1 MNTLERYYNIQNKL
15 KKLNETLSLVW
26 ISKELSD
33 YNIKIKRQTLWNYIH
48 KDKKK
53 IYSNVLDNIEDL
65 EIFFESLE
73 SLNDKNN
80 YE

>member
-26 ISKELSD
+26 ISKELLD

-73 SLNDKNN
+73 SLETNK
-80 YE
+80 

>member
-1 MNTLERYYNIQNKL
+1 MNTLEKYYTVQNKL

-53 IYSNVLDNIEDL
+53 IYSNVLKNIEDL
-65 EIFFESLE
+65 EIFFESIE
-73 SLNDKNN
+73 SLETNK
-80 YE
+80 

>member
-1 MNTLERYYNIQNKL
+1 MNTLERHYNIQNKL

-53 IYSNVLDNIEDL
+53 IYSNVLKNIEDL
-65 EIFFESLE
+65 EVFFESIE
-73 SLNDKNN
+73 SLETNK
-80 YE
+80 

>member
-1 MNTLERYYNIQNKL
+1 MNTLEKYYTVQNKL

-53 IYSNVLDNIEDL
+53 IYSNVLKNIEDL
-65 EIFFESLE
+65 EIFFESIE

>member
-26 ISKELSD
+26 ISKELLD

-53 IYSNVLDNIEDL
+53 IYSNVLKNIEDL

-73 SLNDKNN
+73 SLNDNK
-80 YE
+80 

>member
-26 ISKELSD
+26 ISKELLD

-65 EIFFESLE
+65 EIFFERLE
-73 SLNDKNN
+73 SLETNK
-80 YE
+80 

>member
-1 MNTLERYYNIQNKL
+1 MNTLERYFIIQNKL

-53 IYSNVLDNIEDL
+53 IYSNVLKNIEDL
-65 EIFFESLE
+65 EIFFESIE
-73 SLNDKNN
+73 SLETNK
-80 YE
+80 

>member
-26 ISKELSD
+26 ISKELLD

-48 KDKKK
+48 TDKKK

-65 EIFFESLE
+65 EIFFERLE
-73 SLNDKNN
+73 SLNDNK
-80 YE
+80 

>member
-1 MNTLERYYNIQNKL
+1 MNTLEKYYTVQNKL

-26 ISKELSD
+26 ISKELLD

-53 IYSNVLDNIEDL
+53 IYSNVLKNIEDL
-65 EIFFESLE
+65 EVFFESIE
-73 SLNDKNN
+73 SLETNK
-80 YE
+80 

>member
-53 IYSNVLDNIEDL
+53 IYSNVLKNIEDL
-65 EIFFESLE
+65 EIFFKSLE
-73 SLNDKNN
+73 SLNDNK
-80 YE
+80 

>member
-33 YNIKIKRQTLWNYIH
+33 YNIQIKRQTLWNYIH

-53 IYSNVLDNIEDL
+53 IYSNDLKNIEDL